1 MAQASSARQNK
12 TKPATS
18 CIIHFMKIELLYFD
32 GCPSWETALQNLK
45 AACDLEGLAAPVELV
60 EIHDDDEAAA
70 RRFLGSPSILVD
82 GQDLWPE
89 TRKAYTMSCRMYRTP
104 EGMRGWPTV
113 EMLRERLRAM
123 RPT

>member
-1 MAQASSARQNK
+1 
-12 TKPATS
+12 
-18 CIIHFMKIELLYFD
+18 MKIQLLYFD

-45 AACDLEGLAAPVELV
+45 AACALEGLPAEIEPVEV
-60 EIHDDDEAAA
+60 QNNKNAA
-70 RRFLGSPSILVD
+70 RLRFLGSPSIVVG

-89 TRKAYTMSCRMYRTP
+89 TRKAYYLSCRMYRTP

-113 EMLRERLRAM
+113 EMLRERLRAA